1 MICLYIDPGT
11 GSMLFSIVITLVT
24 MLYFVGK
31 AAIIKLK
38 FVLSGGKAVAGSK
51 GKHPFVIYAES
62 ARYWTVFKPIVDDF
76 EKRGIDVLY
85 YTASEDD
92 PFFSENYTHVTG
104 EAIGEGNKAF
114 TRLNFLEADVCLMT
128 TPGLDVY
135 QLKRSRG
142 VKHYAHVLH
151 AVDDATG
158 YRMFGLDYFDA
169 VLLSGEYQK
178 AHVRLLEEQRNIQEK
193 DLVVVGC
200 PYLDTLQEKVAQMGP
215 PSSSSVSDKFTVLV
229 APSWGGNG
237 ILAKYGE
244 KLLDPL
250 VATGFT
256 VIVRPH
262 PQSVTSEKEVLER
275 LKKRYQDN
283 ALLEWDLSREN
294 LASLSR
300 ANIMISDFSGVIFDY
315 AFLFDR
321 PFLYVHSD
329 FDDRPYDAGDIE
341 EEPWKFR
348 VLPEIGVELKEA
360 DFSNLKQVLTD
371 ACSDS
376 VLSSNRQEAK
386 DTAWQHRGESGA
398 LVVDY
403 LVAKQQVLVP
413 VGDAHVDSAL

>member
-1 MICLYIDPGT
+1 MMVFYIDPGT
-11 GSMLFSIVITLVT
+11 GSMLFSIVIGLVT

-31 AAIIKLK
+31 AAFIKLK

-62 ARYWTVFKPIVDDF
+62 ARYWSVFKPIIDEF
-76 EKRGIDVLY
+76 EDRGIDVLY
-85 YTASEDD
+85 YTAKEDD
-92 PFFSENYTHVTG
+92 PFFSEKYKHIAG

-142 VKHYAHVLH
+142 VKHYSHIMH
-151 AVDDATG
+151 SVDDATS
-158 YRMFGLDYFDA
+158 YRLFGLDYYDS

-178 AHVRLLEEQRNIQEK
+178 AHLRLLEEQRNIQKKGLE
-193 DLVVVGC
+193 VVGC
-200 PYLDTLQEKVAQMGP
+200 PYLDTLQEKVVQMGLP
-215 PSSSSVSDKFTVLV
+215 FSSSVSDKFTVLV
-229 APSWGGNG
+229 APSWGSNG
-237 ILAKYGE
+237 ILVKYGE
-244 KLLDPL
+244 RLLDPL
-250 VATGFT
+250 VATGFS

-262 PQSVTSEKEVLER
+262 PQSVTSEKDVLER

-283 ALLEWDLSREN
+283 ASVEWDFSREN
-294 LASLSR
+294 LTSLSR

-321 PFLYVHSD
+321 PFMYVHSD

-348 VLPEIGVELKEA
+348 VLPEIGIELKES
-360 DFSNLKQVLTD
+360 DFTNLKQVLTD

-376 VLSSNRQEAK
+376 VLSSNRQKAK
-386 DTAWQHRGESGA
+386 DTAWQYRGQSGKR
-398 LVVDY
+398 VVDY
-403 LVAKQQVLVP
+403 LVAKQQMLVA
-413 VGDAHVDSAL
+413 VGDAHADSAL

>member
-1 MICLYIDPGT
+1 MLCLYIDPGT

-38 FVLSGGKAVAGSK
+38 FVLSGGKATAGSK
-51 GKHPFVIYAES
+51 GEHPFVIYAES
-62 ARYWTVFKPIVDDF
+62 ARYWTVFKPIVDEF
-76 EKRGIDVLY
+76 EKRGVDVLY
-85 YTASEDD
+85 YTANEQD
-92 PFFSENYTHVTG
+92 PFFSEKYTHITG

-142 VKHYAHVLH
+142 VKHYSHVLH
-151 AVDDATG
+151 AVSDATS
-158 YRMFGLDYFDA
+158 YRLFGLDYFDS

-178 AHVRLLEEQRNIQEK
+178 AHVRLLEDKRGIQRKGLE
-193 DLVVVGC
+193 VVGC
-200 PYLDTLQEKVAQMGP
+200 PYLDVLQEKI
-215 PSSSSVSDKFTVLV
+215 VSLDPIPTDKFTVLV
-229 APSWGGNG
+229 APSWGSNG
-237 ILAKYGE
+237 ILVKYGQR
-244 KLLDPL
+244 LLDPL

-275 LKKRYQDN
+275 LQKRYQDN
-283 ALLEWDLSREN
+283 ASLEWDFSREN
-294 LASLSR
+294 LTSLSR

-329 FDDRPYDAGDIE
+329 FDDRQYDAGDIE
-341 EEPWKFR
+341 EKAWKIR
-348 VLPEIGVELKEA
+348 ILPDIGIELKEA
-360 DFSNLKQVLTD
+360 DFANLKQVLTD
-371 ACSDS
+371 TCSDA
-376 VLSSNRQEAK
+376 VLSENRQKAK
-386 DTAWQHRGESGA
+386 DTAWQYRGKSGKR
-398 LVVDY
+398 VVDY
-403 LVAKQQVLVP
+403 LVSKQLDLVEA
-413 VGDAHVDSAL
+413 GSK